1 MEDFT
6 MRQIGFIGLG
16 TMGGPMAENLLR
28 KGYEVTVYN
37 RSRAKAEALVSLGA
51 KVADTPAQVA
61 KTASILFTMLGDD
74 TSVESIYY
82 DADGLLSGA
91 QAGAMMI
98 DCSTVSPALSRR
110 LAQDLAQEQ
119 VSFLD
124 APVTGSKPAAINGTL
139 LFMVGGEAETLS
151 AAQDVFLAMGRE
163 IVHMGPSGMGSQT
176 KLAHNAMVGI
186 HAAALAEGLS
196 LALKAGLDPAKFL
209 SVVQSG
215 GAASKQVELKR
226 DKLLQRDFSN
236 QFSLKLMLKDLRLAS
251 EMAAHH
257 QVPTPMLAETQTLF
271 QMGQTQGL
279 GELDLCSIIQLYEQ
293 WTGVKVGD
301 K

>member
-1 MEDFT
+1 MQ
-6 MRQIGFIGLG
+6 QIGFIGLG
-16 TMGGPMAENLLR
+16 TMGGPMATNLLR
-28 KGYEVTVYN
+28 KGYEVEVYN

-51 KVADTPAQVA
+51 KVADTPAQLA
-61 KTASILFTMLGDD
+61 ETASILFTMLGDD
-74 TSVESIYY
+74 ASVESIYY
-82 DADGLLSGA
+82 GTDGLIAGA

-98 DCSTVSPALSRR
+98 DCSTISPALSRR
-110 LAQDLAQEQ
+110 LAHDLAQQQ

-151 AAQDVFLAMGRE
+151 AARDVFLAMGRE

-271 QMGQTQGL
+271 QMGQTQGW
-279 GELDLCSIIQLYEQ
+279 GELDLCSIVQLYEQ

-301 K
+301 Q